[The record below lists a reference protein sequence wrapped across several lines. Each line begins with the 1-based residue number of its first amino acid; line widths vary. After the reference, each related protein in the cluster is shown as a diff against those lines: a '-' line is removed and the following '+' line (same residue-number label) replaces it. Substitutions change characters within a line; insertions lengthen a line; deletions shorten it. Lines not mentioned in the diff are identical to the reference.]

1 MTTLDSSFAH
11 IGERRATYGAG
22 RLLRSVLAL
31 DSGSAVIAEVA
42 PCLGVKSDIV
52 L

>member
-1 MTTLDSSFAH
+1 MVQGSLYKS
-11 IGERRATYGAG
+11 II
-22 RLLRSVLAL
+22 AL

-42 PCLGVKSDIV
+42 PSLGVESDMV